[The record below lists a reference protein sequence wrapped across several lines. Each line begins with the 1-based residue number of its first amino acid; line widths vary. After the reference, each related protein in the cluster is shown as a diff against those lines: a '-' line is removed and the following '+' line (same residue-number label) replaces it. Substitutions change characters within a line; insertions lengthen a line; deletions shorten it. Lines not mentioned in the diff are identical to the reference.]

1 MPIIA
6 FIIGAILLGTGPIG
20 WVILLFGL
28 FCYGGSWLA
37 KDIDRSSNEV
47 QQVSQE
53 PEYQVNDRP
62 VSYQSYLYMTPYDKL
77 SKKDQKAKRD
87 LEARDSLNMML

>member
-1 MPIIA
+1 MSNIA

-28 FCYGGSWLA
+28 FCYEVSWLI

-47 QQVSQE
+47 
-53 PEYQVNDRP
+53 
-62 VSYQSYLYMTPYDKL
+62 
-77 SKKDQKAKRD
+77 
-87 LEARDSLNMML
+87 

>member
-28 FCYGGSWLA
+28 FCYGVSWLIIEIL
-37 KDIDRSSNEV
+37 IDLLMKFNK
-47 QQVSQE
+47 
-53 PEYQVNDRP
+53 
-62 VSYQSYLYMTPYDKL
+62 YLNN
-77 SKKDQKAKRD
+77 
-87 LEARDSLNMML
+87 LNTK